1 MKRSR
6 INRFQL
12 KMFDHLVWLWRRVDR
27 FIPWKPTSLIVI
39 ANKPQVQG
47 RPLFEVRLLA
57 PKISLPIMPAVL
69 PPAR

>member
-47 RPLFEVRLLA
+47 PLSEVRLLA
-57 PKISLPIMPAVL
+57 PKMFPPTIPAVL